1 MLSEKI
7 VLYLKGICITV
18 MKISSLF
25 RNVVE
30 RRKFYVPVFA
40 QQATY
45 LQQASGALCEM
56 METVEVG
63 QWRRLEKEIKACE
76 VQGDALLTEL
86 HEQLSEKFV
95 LNLRKIDVQG
105 LALHID
111 ELLDHINDSA
121 KSIHLYNPD
130 RIDPQLSDLAQ
141 YLHAQTDAIKKMMSY
156 MGDMK
161 AGYSEL
167 ILQCER
173 VTELEHAADDAYEE
187 YIGFI
192 FKNEKD
198 AIQVIKYKNIAEALE
213 AATDAAKRVSDF
225 VRKIIFKYM
234 D

>member
-1 MLSEKI
+1 MIIMEIKA
-7 VLYLKGICITV
+7 
-18 MKISSLF
+18 LF
-25 RNVVE
+25 RNVIA
-30 RRKFYVPVFA
+30 RRQFYMPVFA

-56 METVEVG
+56 METVDVS
-63 QWRRLEKEIKACE
+63 QWRRLGKEIKACE

-86 HEQLSEKFV
+86 HEQLSEKLV
-95 LNLRKIDVQG
+95 IKLRKIDIQG
-105 LALHID
+105 IALHID
-111 ELLDHINDSA
+111 DLLDHINDSA

-141 YLHAQTDAIKKMMSY
+141 YLHAQTDAIKKMMAC

-161 AGYSEL
+161 GRYAEL
-167 ILQCER
+167 VMQCER
-173 VTELEHAADDAYEE
+173 VTELEHAADDTSEE

-198 AIQVIKYKNIAEALE
+198 AIQVIKYKNIAETLE
-213 AATDAAKRVSDF
+213 AATDAAKRVSDC
-225 VRKIIFKYM
+225 VRKVVFKYM

>member
-1 MLSEKI
+1 M
-7 VLYLKGICITV
+7 GIKT
-18 MKISSLF
+18 LF
-25 RNVVE
+25 GNVIE
-30 RRKFYVPVFA
+30 RRKFYIPVFA

-45 LQQASGALCEM
+45 LQHASGALCEM
-56 METVEVG
+56 METVDVS
-63 QWRRLEKEIKACE
+63 QWRKLEKEIKACE

-105 LALHID
+105 IALHID
-111 ELLDHINDSA
+111 DLLDHINDAA

-161 AGYSEL
+161 GRYADL
-167 ILQCER
+167 VMQCER

-198 AIQVIKYKNIAEALE
+198 AIQVIKYKNIAETLE
-213 AATDAAKRVSDF
+213 AATDAAKRVSDN
-225 VRKIIFKYM
+225 VRKVIFKYM
-234 D
+234 E

>member
-1 MLSEKI
+1 MI
-7 VLYLKGICITV
+7 MG
-18 MKISSLF
+18 MKTLF
-25 RNVVE
+25 RSLMAK
-30 RRKFYVPVFA
+30 RKFYMPVFA

-56 METVEVG
+56 METVDVS

-86 HEQLSEKFV
+86 HEQLSEKLV
-95 LNLRKIDVQG
+95 INLRKIDVQG
-105 LALHID
+105 IALHID
-111 ELLDHINDSA
+111 DLLDHINDSA

-161 AGYSEL
+161 GRYADL
-167 ILQCER
+167 VLQCER

-213 AATDAAKRVSDF
+213 AATDAAKRVSDC
-225 VRKIIFKYM
+225 VRKVIFKYM

>member
-1 MLSEKI
+1 MEI
-7 VLYLKGICITV
+7 R
-18 MKISSLF
+18 SLF
-25 RNVVE
+25 RNVIE

-40 QQATY
+40 QQASY

-56 METVEVG
+56 METVEISE
-63 QWRRLEKEIKACE
+63 WRRLEKEIKACE

-95 LNLRKIDVQG
+95 IDLRKMDVQG
-105 LALHID
+105 ISMHID
-111 ELLDHINDSA
+111 DLLDHINDSA

-141 YLHAQTDAIKKMMSY
+141 YLHAQTDAIKKMMAL

-161 AGYSEL
+161 GNHAEL
-167 ILQCER
+167 VLQCER
-173 VTELEHAADDAYEE
+173 VTELEHAADDTYEE

-198 AIQVIKYKNIAEALE
+198 AIQIIKYKNIAETLE
-213 AATDAAKRVSDF
+213 AATDAAKRVSDYA
-225 VRKIIFKYM
+225 RKVIFKYM